1 MVKCVINPYFV
12 KTSLQLRHLSHK
24 PNSLQLKM
32 LIYLIRKLLLPFF
45 NDLYVLMPEFFF
57 DLEINTFSLLRW
69 FYSLRTE
76 IPGALIFPVI
86 HGPGQLDSLYSSK
99 VFYFKQAMQF
109 TKKNNFYKA
118 VINKK

>member
-32 LIYLIRKLLLPFF
+32 LIHLIRKLLLPFF
-45 NDLYVLMPEFFF
+45 NDLYVPMPEIFRFRNQY
-57 DLEINTFSLLRW
+57 LSLLRW
-69 FYSLRTE
+69 FYSLRIE
-76 IPGALIFPVI
+76 ITGALIFPVM

-109 TKKNNFYKA
+109 NKKNNFYKA
-118 VINKK
+118 AINKK